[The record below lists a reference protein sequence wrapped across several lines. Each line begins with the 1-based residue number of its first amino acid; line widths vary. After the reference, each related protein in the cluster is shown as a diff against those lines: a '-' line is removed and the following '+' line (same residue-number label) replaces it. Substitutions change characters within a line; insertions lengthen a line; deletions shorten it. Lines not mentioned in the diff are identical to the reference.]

1 MAVEGAAREGV
12 GAFLEAVVDER
23 MQVERH
29 GWRIMCCLVPM
40 ISRFWKKVESFDDVQ
55 GKKRKER
62 LWEGDCS
69 LLLTCLYRVM
79 DGLT

>member
-1 MAVEGAAREGV
+1 VAVERASGEGV
-12 GAFLEAVVDER
+12 GALFDAVVNER
-23 MQVERH
+23 VQVERH
-29 GWRIMCCLVPM
+29 VWKIKCCLVPM

-55 GKKRKER
+55 GKERKER
-62 LWEGDCS
+62 LWGGDCS